1 MLRKLLL
8 ALSLAALSTLGLAA
22 DVSTWSTTPGSNN
35 SASPDGAPEGMAP
48 SAVNDVI
55 RQNMAEIAEWY
66 MDNECSLASAVG
78 TDSYAVTTNVVY
90 AALTDISGLC
100 FEADVA
106 NTGAAT
112 LNVDSLGAKAIVK
125 YNDVALVTGD
135 IEANQRV
142 VVVYN
147 ADDLTFEM
155 VSQLASGASPTLT
168 NLTLTGDLSVEG
180 NTTLGN
186 AVTDT
191 ITATGE
197 FITALLPDVDDTYD
211 LGSTSQEW
219 QDAWFDGTVNIDSL
233 VADTADI
240 NGGTVDGATI
250 GGTSAGAITATTLS
264 ATGAVSFTSTF
275 DLTTDTVD
283 VADGGSGAA
292 TLTGLLQGNGTSA
305 FTGISNSS
313 TVGQALRV
321 TGASTYAWGAV
332 DLADGDAI
340 TGNLP
345 VANLNSGTSAS
356 SSTFWRGDGTWAAPA
371 ATDAVDI
378 QVFTI
383 SGTWTKPA
391 NAQISY
397 VYAIGG
403 GGGGGSGDDEATGV
417 IRLGGGG
424 GEAGDVCVGAF
435 PAYGLDATETVTIG
449 AAGTGGAASTAE
461 GVNGV
466 AGGNSLFDSFTVVA
480 GGDFGDGDGD
490 GGTAG
495 TASTCTNGTI
505 YEGGDGATSSS
516 TGDATDATDITDSGA
531 AGGGAGGSYDAANV
545 SRAGSDGGGAGA
557 LAGGPDGANG
567 ATCAAGTDG
576 GDSTGGAERGGAG
589 AGGGGAE
596 SPAAENGCAGGVGGN
611 YGAGGGGGGANTG
624 SGSSG
629 AGGDGA
635 AGVVVVITIVG
646 T

>member
-233 VADTADI
+233 VADTA
-240 NGGTVDGATI
+240 
-250 GGTSAGAITATTLS
+250 
-264 ATGAVSFTSTF
+264 SFTSTF

-292 TLTGLLQGNGTSA
+292 LVLANGDGI
-305 FTGISNSS
+305 TGIP
-313 TVGQALRV
+313 
-321 TGASTYAWGAV
+321 
-332 DLADGDAI
+332 
-340 TGNLP
+340 P
-345 VANLNSGTSAS
+345 VAIPTSGTPAS
-356 SSTFWRGDGTWAAPA
+356 SSLFGRAVGPWAA
-371 ATDAVDI
+371 
-378 QVFTI
+378 Q
-383 SGTWTKPA
+383 
-391 NAQISY
+391 
-397 VYAIGG
+397 
-403 GGGGGSGDDEATGV
+403 E
-417 IRLGGGG
+417 
-424 GEAGDVCVGAF
+424 
-435 PAYGLDATETVTIG
+435 
-449 AAGTGGAASTAE
+449 
-461 GVNGV
+461 
-466 AGGNSLFDSFTVVA
+466 
-480 GGDFGDGDGD
+480 
-490 GGTAG
+490 
-495 TASTCTNGTI
+495 
-505 YEGGDGATSSS
+505 
-516 TGDATDATDITDSGA
+516 
-531 AGGGAGGSYDAANV
+531 
-545 SRAGSDGGGAGA
+545 SR
-557 LAGGPDGANG
+557 
-567 ATCAAGTDG
+567 
-576 GDSTGGAERGGAG
+576 
-589 AGGGGAE
+589 
-596 SPAAENGCAGGVGGN
+596 
-611 YGAGGGGGGANTG
+611 
-624 SGSSG
+624 
-629 AGGDGA
+629 
-635 AGVVVVITIVG
+635 
-646 T
+646 